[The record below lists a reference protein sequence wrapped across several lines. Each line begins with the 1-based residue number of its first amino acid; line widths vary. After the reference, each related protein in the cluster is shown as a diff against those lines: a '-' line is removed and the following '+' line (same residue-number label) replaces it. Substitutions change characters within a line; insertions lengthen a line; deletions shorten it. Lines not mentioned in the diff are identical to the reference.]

1 MINEILFMNGYGK
14 YVLSAFAFTLIN
26 FTILYLV
33 IRQQFLKEQKK
44 FIVKFGSLNS
54 EKAEAAKL
62 QKINKEILSKIS
74 TN

>member
-1 MINEILFMNGYGK
+1 MINEFLFMNGYGK

-54 EKAEAAKL
+54 EKAETAKL
-62 QKINKEILSKIS
+62 QKINREILSNIS

>member
-1 MINEILFMNGYGK
+1 MLDKISLLTFCNLA
-14 YVLSAFAFTLIN
+14 VFALLCSSDPN

-44 FIVKFGSLNS
+44 FIVKFGLLNS
-54 EKAEAAKL
+54 EKAETAKL
-62 QKINKEILSKIS
+62 QKINKEILSNIS

>member
-1 MINEILFMNGYGK
+1 MINEFLFMNGYEK

-26 FTILYLV
+26 FIILYLV

>member
-1 MINEILFMNGYGK
+1 MINEILFMDGYGK

-54 EKAEAAKL
+54 EKAETAEL
-62 QKINKEILSKIS
+62 QKINKEILSNIS